1 MNPQVTPVP
10 LHKAAQRRYLSYAL
24 SVITSRALPDVRDGL
39 KPVQRRILYAMLH
52 NLHLRPEGRY
62 RKSAA
67 VVGEVMA
74 KYHPHGDQSIYDAM
88 VRMAQP
94 FSLLHPLVDGQ
105 GNFGSLDGDNAAAMR
120 YTECKLRP
128 AAMELLDELGK
139 QTVEYRPNYDG
150 QIFEPIVLPARYP
163 QLLVNGVEGI
173 AVGMATKIPPHNLR
187 EIINAAVRLI
197 DDPTLSVAQLCRTVK
212 GPDFPTGGR
221 ILTGRDDL
229 RAIYETGSGK
239 VTLRG
244 EYTTEKVG
252 RKNYVILT
260 SIPFAQNKAVLIE
273 RISMLISQRK
283 VPQLLDV
290 RDESTEDVRIVLEL
304 RRAED
309 VGPAMAYL
317 FKHTPLQQNFH
328 VNLTVLVPTDNP
340 AVSAPARLDLRSVL
354 WYWLNFRQ
362 ETVRRRFDYDLRK
375 LNERIHVLEAFE
387 TIFDCLDEAIA
398 IIRAS
403 EGKRD
408 AAEKLMERFDLDD
421 VQADAILQLRLYK
434 LAKLEILLIRE
445 ELEEKRTEAA
455 RIAAILESEE
465 ELWRVV
471 KEELQDVA
479 KTYGQRRRTTIGE
492 LEELESY
499 NEDAYIVAEDAVVI
513 VTREGWFKRQGRV
526 TGLDRVRI
534 KEGDA
539 IGWAIKA
546 STRSTVAFLTDRGVA
561 YTMRVDDVPATTGY
575 GEPVQAHFKFA
586 PGERLVGVVGY
597 DKRIRPAAPKGTM
610 GLFDEE
616 VPPPHIVA
624 VSRQGRGVRIALNAF
639 EEPSNKSGRK
649 FMKVGKTNDGV
660 VAAWPSDATEMV
672 SIATKKGRMLVY
684 PAVEIN
690 TVRGAGKG
698 VLAIKLSS
706 GDQVLAFELTTDK
719 FGGATVTTTQGRE
732 ETARASKHLGKRA
745 NSGSVVLRRG
755 GFTEWLQEPVALLG
769 DPSDEGAK

>member
-94 FSLLHPLVDGQ
+94 FSLLHPMVDGQ

-128 AAMELLDELGK
+128 IAMELLEELGK

-150 QIFEPIVLPARYP
+150 QIFEPVVLPARFP

-187 EIINAAVRLI
+187 EVIGAAVRLI
-197 DDPTLSVAQLCRTVK
+197 EDPTLSVAQLCRTLK

-221 ILTGRDDL
+221 VLTSREEL
-229 RAIYETGSGK
+229 RAIYETGQGK
-239 VTLRG
+239 ITLRG

-252 RKNYVILT
+252 RKNYVVIS
-260 SIPFAQNKAVLIE
+260 SIPYAQNKAVLIE
-273 RISMLISQRK
+273 RIGQLVIQRK

-328 VNLTVLVPTDNP
+328 VNLTVLVPTDN
-340 AVSAPARLDLRSVL
+340 ADVAAPARLDLRSVL

-362 ETVRRRFDYDLRK
+362 DTVRRRFDYDLRK
-375 LNERIHVLEAFE
+375 LQERIHVLEALE
-387 TIFDCLDEAIA
+387 AIFDCLDEAIV

-434 LAKLEILLIRE
+434 LARLEILLIRE
-445 ELEEKRTEAA
+445 ELGEKRTEAA
-455 RIAAILESEE
+455 RIQAILESEE

-471 KEELQDVA
+471 KEELQLVA
-479 KTYGQRRRTTIGE
+479 KTYGKRRITTLGE
-492 LEELESY
+492 IEELETY
-499 NEDAYIVAEDAVVI
+499 DEDAYIVAEDAVVI

-526 TGLDRVRI
+526 TALDRVRI
-534 KEGDA
+534 KEGDS
-539 IGWAIKA
+539 IGWALKS
-546 STRSTVAFLTDRGVA
+546 STRATICFLTDRGVA

-575 GEPVQAHFKFA
+575 GEPVQAYFKFA
-586 PGERLVGVVGY
+586 PGERLVGVVGF
-597 DKRIRPAAPKGTM
+597 DKRIRPEAPKGTM
-610 GLFDEE
+610 GLFDDE

-624 VSRQGRGVRIALNAF
+624 VSKLGRGVRIALSTF
-639 EEPSNKSGRK
+639 EEPSNKSGRR
-649 FMKVGKTNDGV
+649 FMKVSGKGDGV
-660 VAAWPSDATEMV
+660 VAALASDATEHV
-672 SIATKKGRMLVY
+672 SIATRKGRMLVY
-684 PAVEIN
+684 PAAEIN
-690 TVRGAGKG
+690 TVRGSGKG
-698 VLAIKLSS
+698 VLAIKLNTDDS
-706 GDQVLAFELTTDK
+706 VLAFELTSDK
-719 FGGATVTTTQGRE
+719 FGGATVTTTQGRQ
-732 ETARASKHLGKRA
+732 ETARLSKHLGKRA
-745 NSGSVVLRRG
+745 DRGSVVLRRG
-755 GFTEWLQEPVALLG
+755 GFSAWLQQPTVQLG
-769 DPSDEGAK
+769 PAEEGSK